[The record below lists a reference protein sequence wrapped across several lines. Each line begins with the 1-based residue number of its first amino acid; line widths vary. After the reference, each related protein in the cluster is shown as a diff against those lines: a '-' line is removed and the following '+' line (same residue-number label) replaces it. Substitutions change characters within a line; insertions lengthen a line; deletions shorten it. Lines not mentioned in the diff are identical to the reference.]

1 MQIWKS
7 TGIYQHPAKHQTGTY
22 GNVCRHTTG
31 IYTLQVSGTSMSC
44 PQYWAAE
51 IEKSETDPESLT
63 LRLTAS
69 EKNAIEQQAAA
80 EHYTNVSEYIRKTL
94 LDRAQT
100 K

>member
-7 TGIYQHPAKHQTGTY
+7 TGIYEHPAKHQAGTY
-22 GNVCRHTTG
+22 GNVYRHTTG
-31 IYTLQVSGTSMSC
+31 IYTLQVGGAMLPC
-44 PQYWAAE
+44 PQDWAAG
-51 IEKSETDPESLT
+51 IEKSETEPESIT

-69 EKNAIEQQAAA
+69 EKNSIEQQAAL

-94 LDRAQT
+94 LDRAR